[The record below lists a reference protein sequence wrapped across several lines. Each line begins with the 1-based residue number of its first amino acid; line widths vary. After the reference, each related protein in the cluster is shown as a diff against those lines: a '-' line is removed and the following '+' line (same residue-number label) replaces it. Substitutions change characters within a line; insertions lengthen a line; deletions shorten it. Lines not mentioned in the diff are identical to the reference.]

1 MSSWKVVIDP
11 IHPTAEVRT
20 EDDVLVA
27 TAYGGRPHAVRTA
40 ALIANAPRL
49 RERLERCCEIFELIS
64 DNTSGDLKEIADG
77 MLPSMRN
84 VLDNIDNSEPFA

>member
-1 MSSWKVVIDP
+1 MVIDP
-11 IHPTAEVRT
+11 SRTTAEVRT

-27 TAYGGRPHAVRTA
+27 TAHGGSPHAVRTA

-64 DNTSGDLKEIADG
+64 ENTSGDLKEIADG
-77 MLPSMRN
+77 MLPSMRS
-84 VLDNIDNSEPFA
+84 VLDNIDTSEAFA